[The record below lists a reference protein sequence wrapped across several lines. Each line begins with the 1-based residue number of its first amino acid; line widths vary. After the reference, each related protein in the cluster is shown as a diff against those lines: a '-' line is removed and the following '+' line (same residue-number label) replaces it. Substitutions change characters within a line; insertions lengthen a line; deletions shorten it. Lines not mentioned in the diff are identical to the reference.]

1 MASYQKYKTK
11 SGDRWLFK
19 MYVGKD
25 PQTGEP
31 IRITRRGFLKKGEAV
46 AAVERILKENK
57 MDSYANNKDLTYQ
70 DVFNEWWEGQKQTLK
85 PSTIKAKRNKF
96 NKWILP
102 HFAQLK
108 ITEIN
113 KKYFQDFV
121 NKMASSMPSFKDYV
135 IQARLV
141 FKYALQEDYIA
152 SDPTEHI
159 IYPALD
165 KHLAEDNE
173 AFEGVWT
180 RDEATKFLTKA
191 KEHCDLRN
199 YAMFHTLVWTG
210 LRKGELL
217 ALQDQDVIKE
227 SQELHVRRT
236 LYWENGEYLLL
247 TPKTKNA
254 RRKIKLD
261 DETFELLTRLI
272 KVNKEIRFS
281 LGKQNEKQ
289 RFIFMR
295 DELQPLRLG
304 YPNET
309 LKSLCKRFGVKDIK
323 VHGLRHTYA
332 SLLFAAGA
340 QLKEVQMQLGHARLE
355 TTANIYTHILEDTQ
369 QGVTERLS
377 DFMKK
382 NAL

>member
-1 MASYQKYKTK
+1 ME
-11 SGDRWLFK
+11 G
-19 MYVGKD
+19 
-25 PQTGEP
+25 
-31 IRITRRGFLKKGEAV
+31 
-46 AAVERILKENK
+46 
-57 MDSYANNKDLTYQ
+57 YANNKDLTYP
-70 DVFNEWWEGQKQTLK
+70 DVFKEWWEGQIQTLK
-85 PSTIKAKRNKF
+85 PSTIKAKKNKF

-108 ITEIN
+108 ICEIN

-121 NKMASSMPSFKDYV
+121 NKMAASMPSFKDYV

-141 FKYALQEDYIA
+141 FKYALQEEYI
-152 SDPTEHI
+152 STDPTEHI
-159 IYPALD
+159 IYPVLD
-165 KHLAEDNE
+165 KHIAKDEEPFD
-173 AFEGVWT
+173 GVWT
-180 RDEATKFLTKA
+180 REETTKFLLMA
-191 KEHCDLRN
+191 KEKCDLRN
-199 YAMFHTLVWTG
+199 YAMFHTLIWTG

-217 ALQDQDVIKE
+217 ALQDQDIIKE
-227 SQELHVRRT
+227 SQELYVRRT
-236 LYWENGEYLLL
+236 LYWEDGEYLLL

-261 DETFELLTRLI
+261 DTTFELLTRLM
-272 KVNKEIRFS
+272 KVNREIRFS
-281 LGKQNEKQ
+281 LGRQNDRQKFL
-289 RFIFMR
+289 FIR

-309 LKSLCKRFGVKDIK
+309 LKSLCKQFKIKYIK

-369 QGVTERLS
+369 QGVTQKLS

-382 NAL
+382 DVL